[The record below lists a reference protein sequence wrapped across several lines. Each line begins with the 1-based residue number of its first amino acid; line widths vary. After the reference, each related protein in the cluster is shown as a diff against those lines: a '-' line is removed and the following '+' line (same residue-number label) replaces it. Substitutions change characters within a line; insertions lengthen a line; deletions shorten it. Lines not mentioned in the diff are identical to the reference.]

1 MHGSLSQFKAA
12 QERKKSRDSKRRKSF
27 ENGNQSFA
35 GLDDNV
41 EYDFP
46 KLSETDMEILKRDIR
61 NKLQADK
68 KKNRIIIFSII
79 LMIVLVVIYLA

>member
-1 MHGSLSQFKAA
+1 M
-12 QERKKSRDSKRRKSF
+12 
-27 ENGNQSFA
+27 
-35 GLDDNV
+35 

-46 KLSETDMEILKRDIR
+46 KLSETDMEILKKDIR

-68 KKNRIIIFSII
+68 KKNRIIVFSIV